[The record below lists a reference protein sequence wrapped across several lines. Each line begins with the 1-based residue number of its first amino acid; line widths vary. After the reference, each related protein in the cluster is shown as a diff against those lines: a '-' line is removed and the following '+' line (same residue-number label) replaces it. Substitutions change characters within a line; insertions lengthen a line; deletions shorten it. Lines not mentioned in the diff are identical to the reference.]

1 MRVFIENEAGSRRK
15 NTYDESTLQFLS
27 SVDVSAA
34 YPFPYGFVIGTRSED
49 GDAVDCFVITDQKL
63 AAGSTVDCEAF
74 GLLEQIEDNEI
85 DHKILAVPAGT
96 KPAADA
102 DAAMLATLREFA
114 TNVFAHIP
122 GKHLKLG
129 QLLGRDAAETYLAE
143 GRTNLSSGNNTIL

>member
-27 SVDVSAA
+27 SADVSAA

-49 GDAVDCFVITDQKL
+49 GDAVDCFVITDRKL

-74 GLLEQIEDNEI
+74 GLLEQIEDDEI

-102 DAAMLATLREFA
+102 ALLATLREFA

-129 QLLGRDAAETYLAE
+129 QLLGREAAEAYLAE
-143 GRTNLSSGNNTIL
+143 GRANLSTGNNTTV